1 MNNANTDLYD
11 ASVHRAVALR
21 SYEENMSSKVSV
33 NLTQHETKLD
43 KLIGNHKGS
52 KQALTAKIKTEIERT
67 HTTNHSVTKR
77 GLLELAS
84 NQVSYTYGNLEA
96 IGGKIARILR
106 PERSITET
114 VLKKPLHSDM
124 TLEQGWQGISVDER
138 KRLSGVIS
146 KGLSEG
152 LSQAEIAQSVRKG
165 SVHAITRNQAK
176 GLVVTATTSVAAQA
190 DQQVFEANSH
200 ILSGWQYIAVLDS
213 RTTNLCASRDHKVF
227 PLGDYAHLPP
237 AHWHCRSTTS
247 PVFKSW
253 SMAAS
258 SDSVQHIRKRNL
270 AGLSDKQKA
279 YYDGNTALS
288 ESYQDWL
295 TRQPVEVQMKHLGSD
310 VKVNLFQ
317 KGNLTLDKYV
327 NKVGDLLSIKQ
338 LRALD
343 NSYIM
348 EGDTVMFAHAKQKL
362 DSLKL
367 WATTPD
373 DFIASKELQ
382 KTLKEYYEL
391 QGGDLEGLLSLTN
404 YRGVLIGSKRSMRT
418 RVLNNLPTEAQLI
431 FNPVTR
437 NYEDVRRYQPSFASI
452 DSSRRLVNDSKVLT
466 VADKEFI
473 TNFSETMRDSLGVN
487 EAVAVTENLRVLF
500 TRFRENPQA
509 WGNFKAVSVSQMKF
523 DVMNVSD
530 MIETSIRSGSDVLK
544 KLKLEGYTDSIL
556 GQTTLQELHDNF
568 LPNIRAKNLWEDKVA
583 PKIARDLHG
592 LITRD
597 IPLVVRA
604 RLSDRDLQQFYL
616 RFAHR
621 LGMAD
626 GPDRDSLALSLG
638 RDLYNHANLNG
649 SRETWYQAGLKILNS
664 NRVSKYFKIETFGV
678 QKKRMK
684 SRMSGTYFGPYY
696 DTISY
701 NLRIVDPRILEYS
714 NLTRKVEL
722 GLRTAVTSDKNKLVI
737 RPGYKTYWT
746 DRGVLGYED
755 TRIPITSTNS
765 FKDFPDEL
773 VDDSLADAMNWAGE
787 AKYRIDPE
795 FYNFTQKL
803 LYYQDDKGK
812 AKFYDGLNEYKHYIG
827 GRGDAYERF
836 KSMEWLSKENTAFSN
851 HAFVDHRAR
860 VYDRGMISPQSGET
874 FRPYL
879 NTEETKNF
887 SKEAFDNF
895 QDQIGAFLG
904 GLSDKFEGPYN
915 SLSMTGRQEVAKMWR
930 PKMIELGNAMLRAKP
945 ADIRFILESDF
956 AAGVEGEEFGKFY
969 RFAMETAKIDK
980 FLENNVRNFYLDDG
994 LFYVSET
1001 PLDSLTLTPKVPY
1014 NYITSK
1020 GYENVKTPRV
1030 SVSETLQGAL
1040 RKINSDIAG
1049 KRLYVYKV
1057 EGNPKTY
1064 SPTLAQ
1070 TPNVTLTRELWI
1082 QEDVLVKK
1090 EGEIVIVPGKPKELE
1105 FGYDGGLTSTVK
1117 DWQFKPSRRDAYT
1130 PENLAT
1136 LIDYK
1141 TALALEQDASSSG
1154 AQIIAMTTRNKEL
1167 AAMSNV
1173 IPTTQKRRLYD
1184 EIAAATF
1191 DDPEFKTLNLKLGLT
1206 EKDLR
1211 KAAKAQNMVT
1221 FYGAGERTGILS
1233 VEGKLA
1239 KVLGKEQ
1246 GTLVVKASDRDIVL
1260 DEISARA
1267 ARYRFDP
1274 DTYAEYQALRKNV
1287 KDIFNKG
1294 LSIDDEIM
1302 EQLYFLDP
1310 KTKDLVRKMTSQYD
1324 RVITPQDFSNIA
1336 KIMSKHLSEKVP
1348 VLKGFTKFFGRLA
1361 EDYMKT
1367 AKPKNSAFDWKE
1379 VAKTQLLGTEKAGY
1393 KLPPIVSEV
1402 LGLKANEAVSEK
1414 MLKRWGPWQPKS
1426 TLHSILYGEAPPK
1439 YRRTGAKYLKVEL
1452 FEVKKLFEFKLFTAN
1467 KLPRAWTN
1475 VPWVNFDGKVIEQ
1488 NFTAKFEERLH
1499 YKNENGNW
1507 VNNIVQVPQKTEATW
1522 WQQVINAEGKIND
1535 IADVS
1540 SARTAFAVNGNHSND
1555 AVIVKRFHLWGKSK
1569 GLKTSTIHDAFFMNT
1584 VDMLAGRKALR
1595 EIYATMLD
1603 SNVVFNTLTEMRNR
1617 GLPKELFDKYLNEAI
1632 DTGLIPVAGRSVIG
1646 GRVIIESDILKKSD
1660 ILAPIPEGFSE
1671 DLGFYGV
1678 G

>member
-1 MNNANTDLYD
+1 MNNSNTNLYD

-33 NLTQHETKLD
+33 NLTQHETRLD
-43 KLIGNHKGS
+43 KLVGNHKGS
-52 KQALTAKIKTEIERT
+52 KQELTAKIKSEVDRV
-67 HTTNHSVTKR
+67 HLTNHSVTKR
-77 GLLELAS
+77 GLLDLAS

-106 PERSITET
+106 PKRSITET
-114 VLKKPLHSDM
+114 ILKKPLHSDT
-124 TLEQGWQGISVDER
+124 TLEQGWQGISIDER
-138 KRLSGVIS
+138 KRLASKIS

-152 LSQAEIAQSVRKG
+152 LSQSEIAQSIRKG
-165 SVHAITRNQAK
+165 NIHAITRNQAK

-200 ILSGWQYIAVLDS
+200 ILSGWQYIAILDS

-295 TRQPVEVQMKHLGSD
+295 TRQPIEVQRKHLGSD
-310 VKVNLFQ
+310 VKVSLFQ

-437 NYEDVRRYQPSFASI
+437 SYEDVRRYQPSFSSM

-466 VADKEFI
+466 DKDKAFI
-473 TNFSETMRDSLGVN
+473 VDFSETMRDSLGVN

-509 WGNFKAVSVSQMKF
+509 WGNFKAVSVAQMKF

-568 LPNIRAKNLWEDKVA
+568 LSNIRAKNLWEDNAA

-604 RLSDRDLQQFYL
+604 RLTDRDLQQFYL

-649 SRETWYQAGLKILNS
+649 SRETWYQAGLKVLNS

-701 NLRIVDPRILEYS
+701 NLRIVDPRILEYA

-722 GLRTAVTSDKNKLVI
+722 GLRTAVTSNKNKLVI
-737 RPGYKTYWT
+737 RPGYRTYWV

-915 SLSMTGRQEVAKMWR
+915 SLSMTGRQKVADMWR
-930 PKMIELGNAMLRAKP
+930 PQMIELGNAMLRAKP

-956 AAGVEGEEFGKFY
+956 AAGVEGEELGKFY
-969 RFAMETAKIDK
+969 RFAMETAKIDNHMK
-980 FLENNVRNFYLDDG
+980 LSG
-994 LFYVSET
+994 S
-1001 PLDSLTLTPKVPY
+1001 
-1014 NYITSK
+1014 
-1020 GYENVKTPRV
+1020 
-1030 SVSETLQGAL
+1030 
-1040 RKINSDIAG
+1040 
-1049 KRLYVYKV
+1049 
-1057 EGNPKTY
+1057 
-1064 SPTLAQ
+1064 TLASY
-1070 TPNVTLTRELWI
+1070 R
-1082 QEDVLVKK
+1082 
-1090 EGEIVIVPGKPKELE
+1090 
-1105 FGYDGGLTSTVK
+1105 
-1117 DWQFKPSRRDAYT
+1117 
-1130 PENLAT
+1130 
-1136 LIDYK
+1136 

-1246 GTLVVKASDRDIVL
+1246 GTLVVKASDRDVVL

-1367 AKPKNSAFDWKE
+1367 AKPKNSAFDWVE
-1379 VAKTQLLGTEKAGY
+1379 IAKTELLGTEKAGY

-1535 IADVS
+1535 IGDVS

-1555 AVIVKRFHLWGKSK
+1555 AVIVKKFHLWGKSS
-1569 GLKTSTIHDAFFMNT
+1569 GTKTSTIHDAFFANT

-1595 EIYATMLD
+1595 GIYADMLD
-1603 SNVVFNTLTEMRNR
+1603 SNVVLNTLTEMKNR
-1617 GLPKELFDKYLNEAI
+1617 GLPKELFDKYMDEAI

-1646 GRVIIESDILKKSD
+1646 GRVITESDILKKSD
-1660 ILAPIPEGFSE
+1660 ILAPIPEGFLE